1 MEGRKINNISA
12 FTYGKYIR
20 TQKIGFKGNYDFK
33 QGDTLKGIVVKHDA
47 ESNEVTIKLT
57 NGMEIEAEIQGDV
70 ELKGGILKFEVT
82 EFKDNTLFLKLSDNK
97 ADVIQG
103 EASKKITDEIMNFI
117 IKEGLKK
124 EDYNMLKAMV
134 KYNIPLTRENIT
146 TVKSVLEFSGKMNNN
161 PQEIKSFINT
171 YLNSRD
177 IVVNSREGLQIAQ
190 KLYEFFKAFSKA
202 DLQEVL
208 LFLENNIEFTKEN
221 LDSFNKLFNSENTME
236 KVIDAVNEE
245 IGKAIAIEDEL
256 LSETE
261 EIKSF
266 INTYLNSR
274 DIVVNSREGLQIAQK
289 LYEFFKAF
297 SQADLQEVLLFL
309 ENNIEFTKEN
319 LDSFNKLFNSE
330 NAMEKVIDAV
340 NEEIGKAIAIED
352 ELLSE
357 NTVEQSLKQI
367 TLKNGDEYT
376 GKGQGTEVGKTIMA
390 TLVKESSKSQSIN
403 DNIVR
408 DIIKNHSITDD
419 DAKEIIKLMR
429 NDSNYV
435 MSKETLK
442 ENILKHTGREVVLN
456 DVEAKSLEAI
466 INKEVIKDKD
476 INFIKSLFNNIES
489 KQISVA
495 KELESNEIR
504 ENIFNISKNLAK
516 NVTEK
521 SEGAKEVIRNIIS
534 NLKEGNGNSAQIL
547 NIMKSSIN
555 DLKLFNKINDQY
567 YCLDVPVNFKENEYP
582 CKLIIKDDRKDGKV
596 IDSTNFK
603 VAVSVKTKKLGT
615 VDAFLNVRNR
625 NIDIQLKCNKNVMN
639 LFVISKNKLKDIVES
654 SGFSTKIEVIER
666 TEELQLLSCR
676 EFFNDNNIAVVDIT
690 V

>member
-221 LDSFNKLFNSENTME
+221 LDSFNKLFNSEN
-236 KVIDAVNEE
+236 
-245 IGKAIAIEDEL
+245 
-256 LSETE
+256 
-261 EIKSF
+261 
-266 INTYLNSR
+266 
-274 DIVVNSREGLQIAQK
+274 
-289 LYEFFKAF
+289 
-297 SQADLQEVLLFL
+297 
-309 ENNIEFTKEN
+309 
-319 LDSFNKLFNSE
+319 
-330 NAMEKVIDAV
+330 AMEKVIDAV
-340 NEEIGKAIAIED
+340 NEEIGKVIAIEE

-376 GKGQGTEVGKTIMA
+376 GKGKGTEVGKTIMA
-390 TLVKESSKSQSIN
+390 TLVKESSKSHSIN
-403 DNIVR
+403 DNIVK

-419 DAKEIIKLMR
+419 DAKEIIKLMK

-495 KELESNEIR
+495 KELESNDIR

-534 NLKEGNGNSAQIL
+534 SLKESNGNSTQIL

-567 YCLDVPVNFKENEYP
+567 YCLDIPVNFKENEYP
-582 CKLIIKDDRKDGKV
+582 CKLIIKDDRKNGKV

-603 VAVSVKTKKLGT
+603 VAVSVKTVKLGT
-615 VDAFLNVRNR
+615 VDALLDVKNR
-625 NIDIQLKCNKNVMN
+625 NIDIQLKCDKNVMN
-639 LFVISKNKLKDIVES
+639 LFVISKDKLKDIVES
-654 SGFSTKIEVIER
+654 SGFSTKIEVVER
-666 TEELQLLSCR
+666 TEKLQLLSCR

>member
-161 PQEIKSFINT
+161 PEEIKSFINT

-245 IGKAIAIEDEL
+245 IGKAIAIEE
-256 LSETE
+256 
-261 EIKSF
+261 
-266 INTYLNSR
+266 
-274 DIVVNSREGLQIAQK
+274 
-289 LYEFFKAF
+289 
-297 SQADLQEVLLFL
+297 
-309 ENNIEFTKEN
+309 
-319 LDSFNKLFNSE
+319 
-330 NAMEKVIDAV
+330 
-340 NEEIGKAIAIED
+340 

-376 GKGQGTEVGKTIMA
+376 GKGKGTEVGKTIMA
-390 TLVKESSKSQSIN
+390 TLVKESSKSHSIN
-403 DNIVR
+403 DNIVK

-419 DAKEIIKLMR
+419 DAKEIIKLMK

-456 DVEAKSLEAI
+456 DVEAKSLEEI

-495 KELESNEIR
+495 KELESNDIR

-534 NLKEGNGNSAQIL
+534 SLKESNGNSTQIL

-567 YCLDVPVNFKENEYP
+567 YCLDIPVNFKENEYP
-582 CKLIIKDDRKDGKV
+582 CKLIIKDDRKNGKV

-603 VAVSVKTKKLGT
+603 VAVSVKTVKLGT
-615 VDAFLNVRNR
+615 VDALLDVKNR
-625 NIDIQLKCNKNVMN
+625 NIDIQLKCDKNVMN
-639 LFVISKNKLKDIVES
+639 LFVISKDKLKDIVES
-654 SGFSTKIEVIER
+654 SGFSTKIEVVER
-666 TEELQLLSCR
+666 TEKLQLLSCR

>member
-20 TQKIGFKGNYDFK
+20 IQKIGFKGNYDFK

-245 IGKAIAIEDEL
+245 IGKAIAIEEEL
-256 LSETE
+256 LSE
-261 EIKSF
+261 
-266 INTYLNSR
+266 NT
-274 DIVVNSREGLQIAQK
+274 
-289 LYEFFKAF
+289 
-297 SQADLQEVLLFL
+297 
-309 ENNIEFTKEN
+309 
-319 LDSFNKLFNSE
+319 
-330 NAMEKVIDAV
+330 MEKVIDAV
-340 NEEIGKAIAIED
+340 NEEIGKAIAIEE

-376 GKGQGTEVGKTIMA
+376 GKGKGTEVGKTIMA
-390 TLVKESSKSQSIN
+390 TLVKESSKSHSIN
-403 DNIVR
+403 DNIVK

-419 DAKEIIKLMR
+419 DAKEIIKLMK

-495 KELESNEIR
+495 KELESNDIR

-534 NLKEGNGNSAQIL
+534 SLKESNGNSTQIL

-567 YCLDVPVNFKENEYP
+567 YCLDIPVNFKENEYP
-582 CKLIIKDDRKDGKV
+582 CKLIIKDDRKNGKV

-603 VAVSVKTKKLGT
+603 VAVSVKTVKLGT
-615 VDAFLNVRNR
+615 VDALLDVKNR
-625 NIDIQLKCNKNVMN
+625 NIDIQLKCDKNVMN
-639 LFVISKNKLKDIVES
+639 LFVISKDKLKDIVES
-654 SGFSTKIEVIER
+654 SGFSTKIEVVER
-666 TEELQLLSCR
+666 TEKLQLLSCR

>member
-161 PQEIKSFINT
+161 PEEIKSFINT

-177 IVVNSREGLQIAQ
+177 IVVNSREGLQVAQ

-245 IGKAIAIEDEL
+245 IGKVIAIEE
-256 LSETE
+256 
-261 EIKSF
+261 
-266 INTYLNSR
+266 
-274 DIVVNSREGLQIAQK
+274 
-289 LYEFFKAF
+289 
-297 SQADLQEVLLFL
+297 
-309 ENNIEFTKEN
+309 
-319 LDSFNKLFNSE
+319 
-330 NAMEKVIDAV
+330 
-340 NEEIGKAIAIED
+340 

-376 GKGQGTEVGKTIMA
+376 GKGKGTEVGKTIMA
-390 TLVKESSKSQSIN
+390 TLVKESSKSHSIN
-403 DNIVR
+403 DNIVK

-419 DAKEIIKLMR
+419 DAKEIIKLMK

-495 KELESNEIR
+495 KELESNDIR

-534 NLKEGNGNSAQIL
+534 SLKESNGNSTQIL

-567 YCLDVPVNFKENEYP
+567 YCLDIPVNFKENEYP
-582 CKLIIKDDRKDGKV
+582 CKLIIKDDRKNGKV

-603 VAVSVKTKKLGT
+603 VAVSVKTVKLGT
-615 VDAFLNVRNR
+615 VDALLDVKNR
-625 NIDIQLKCNKNVMN
+625 NIDIQLKCDKNVMN
-639 LFVISKNKLKDIVES
+639 LFVISKDKLKDIVES
-654 SGFSTKIEVIER
+654 SGFSTKIEVVER
-666 TEELQLLSCR
+666 TEKLQLLSCR

>member
-33 QGDTLKGIVVKHDA
+33 QGDTLKGIVVKHDT

-161 PQEIKSFINT
+161 PEEIKSFINT

-245 IGKAIAIEDEL
+245 IGKAIAIEE
-256 LSETE
+256 
-261 EIKSF
+261 
-266 INTYLNSR
+266 
-274 DIVVNSREGLQIAQK
+274 
-289 LYEFFKAF
+289 
-297 SQADLQEVLLFL
+297 
-309 ENNIEFTKEN
+309 
-319 LDSFNKLFNSE
+319 
-330 NAMEKVIDAV
+330 
-340 NEEIGKAIAIED
+340 

-376 GKGQGTEVGKTIMA
+376 GKGKGTEVGKTIMA
-390 TLVKESSKSQSIN
+390 TLVKESSKSHSIN
-403 DNIVR
+403 DNIVK

-419 DAKEIIKLMR
+419 DAKEIIKLMK

-495 KELESNEIR
+495 KELESNDIR

-534 NLKEGNGNSAQIL
+534 SLKESNGNSTQIL

-567 YCLDVPVNFKENEYP
+567 YCLDIPVNFKENEYP
-582 CKLIIKDDRKDGKV
+582 CKLIIKDDRKNGKV

-603 VAVSVKTKKLGT
+603 VAVSVKTVKLGT
-615 VDAFLNVRNR
+615 VDALLDVKNR
-625 NIDIQLKCNKNVMN
+625 NIDIQLKCDKNVMN
-639 LFVISKNKLKDIVES
+639 LFVISKDKLKDIVES
-654 SGFSTKIEVIER
+654 SGFSTKIEVVER
-666 TEELQLLSCR
+666 TEKLQLLSCR

>member
-33 QGDTLKGIVVKHDA
+33 QGDTLKGIVVKHDT

-245 IGKAIAIEDEL
+245 IGKAIAIEEEL
-256 LSETE
+256 LSE
-261 EIKSF
+261 
-266 INTYLNSR
+266 NT
-274 DIVVNSREGLQIAQK
+274 
-289 LYEFFKAF
+289 
-297 SQADLQEVLLFL
+297 
-309 ENNIEFTKEN
+309 
-319 LDSFNKLFNSE
+319 
-330 NAMEKVIDAV
+330 MEKVIDAV
-340 NEEIGKAIAIED
+340 NEEIGKVIAIEE

-376 GKGQGTEVGKTIMA
+376 GKGKGTEVGKTIMA
-390 TLVKESSKSQSIN
+390 TLVKESSKSHSIN
-403 DNIVR
+403 DNIVK

-419 DAKEIIKLMR
+419 DAKEIIKLMK

-495 KELESNEIR
+495 KELESNDIR

-534 NLKEGNGNSAQIL
+534 SLKESNGNSTQIL

-567 YCLDVPVNFKENEYP
+567 YCLDIPVNFKENEYP
-582 CKLIIKDDRKDGKV
+582 CKLIIKDDRKNGKV

-603 VAVSVKTKKLGT
+603 VAVSVKTVKLGT
-615 VDAFLNVRNR
+615 VDALLDVKNR
-625 NIDIQLKCNKNVMN
+625 NIDIQLKCDKNVMN
-639 LFVISKNKLKDIVES
+639 LFVISKDKLKDIVES
-654 SGFSTKIEVIER
+654 SGFSTKIEVVER
-666 TEELQLLSCR
+666 TEKLQLLSCR

>member
-20 TQKIGFKGNYDFK
+20 TEKIGFRGSYDFK
-33 QGDTLKGIVVKHDA
+33 QGDTLKGVVVKHDD

-103 EASKKITDEIMNFI
+103 KASKKITDEIMNFI

-190 KLYEFFKAFSKA
+190 KIYEFFKAFSQA

-256 LSETE
+256 LSE
-261 EIKSF
+261 
-266 INTYLNSR
+266 
-274 DIVVNSREGLQIAQK
+274 
-289 LYEFFKAF
+289 
-297 SQADLQEVLLFL
+297 
-309 ENNIEFTKEN
+309 
-319 LDSFNKLFNSE
+319 
-330 NAMEKVIDAV
+330 
-340 NEEIGKAIAIED
+340 
-352 ELLSE
+352 

-376 GKGQGTEVGKTIMA
+376 GKGQGTEVGKTIIA

-504 ENIFNISKNLAK
+504 ENIFNISKNLTK

>member
-20 TQKIGFKGNYDFK
+20 IQKIGFKGNYDFK

-245 IGKAIAIEDEL
+245 IGKAIAIEE
-256 LSETE
+256 
-261 EIKSF
+261 
-266 INTYLNSR
+266 
-274 DIVVNSREGLQIAQK
+274 
-289 LYEFFKAF
+289 
-297 SQADLQEVLLFL
+297 
-309 ENNIEFTKEN
+309 
-319 LDSFNKLFNSE
+319 
-330 NAMEKVIDAV
+330 
-340 NEEIGKAIAIED
+340 

-376 GKGQGTEVGKTIMA
+376 GKGKGTEVGKTIMA
-390 TLVKESSKSQSIN
+390 TLVKESSKSHSIN
-403 DNIVR
+403 DNIVK

-419 DAKEIIKLMR
+419 DAKEIIKLMK

-495 KELESNEIR
+495 KELESNDIR

-534 NLKEGNGNSAQIL
+534 SLKESNGNSTQIL

-567 YCLDVPVNFKENEYP
+567 YCLDIPVNFKENEYP
-582 CKLIIKDDRKDGKV
+582 CKLIIKDDRKNGKV

-603 VAVSVKTKKLGT
+603 VAVSVKTVKLGT
-615 VDAFLNVRNR
+615 VDALLDVKNR
-625 NIDIQLKCNKNVMN
+625 NIDIQLKCDKNVMN
-639 LFVISKNKLKDIVES
+639 LFVISKDKLKDIVES
-654 SGFSTKIEVIER
+654 SGFSTKIEVVER
-666 TEELQLLSCR
+666 TEKLQLLSCR

>member
-177 IVVNSREGLQIAQ
+177 IVVNSREGLQVAQ

-245 IGKAIAIEDEL
+245 IGKAIAIEE
-256 LSETE
+256 
-261 EIKSF
+261 
-266 INTYLNSR
+266 
-274 DIVVNSREGLQIAQK
+274 
-289 LYEFFKAF
+289 
-297 SQADLQEVLLFL
+297 
-309 ENNIEFTKEN
+309 
-319 LDSFNKLFNSE
+319 
-330 NAMEKVIDAV
+330 
-340 NEEIGKAIAIED
+340 

-376 GKGQGTEVGKTIMA
+376 GKGKGTEVGKTIMA
-390 TLVKESSKSQSIN
+390 TLVKESSKSHSIN
-403 DNIVR
+403 DNIVK

-419 DAKEIIKLMR
+419 DAKEIIKLMK

-495 KELESNEIR
+495 KELESNDIR

-534 NLKEGNGNSAQIL
+534 SLKESNGNSTQIL

-567 YCLDVPVNFKENEYP
+567 YCLDIPVNFKENEYP
-582 CKLIIKDDRKDGKV
+582 CKLIIKDDRKNGKV

-603 VAVSVKTKKLGT
+603 VAVSVKTVKLGT
-615 VDAFLNVRNR
+615 VDALLDVKNR
-625 NIDIQLKCNKNVMN
+625 NIDIQLKCDKNVMN
-639 LFVISKNKLKDIVES
+639 LFVISKDKLKDIVES
-654 SGFSTKIEVIER
+654 SGFSTKIEVVER
-666 TEELQLLSCR
+666 TEKLQLLSCR

>member
-1 MEGRKINNISA
+1 MNGGRKINNISA
-12 FTYGKYIR
+12 FTYGKYMR
-20 TQKIGFKGNYDFK
+20 TEKITFKGSSELK
-33 QGDTLKGIVVKHDA
+33 LGDTLKGVVIKQDS
-47 ESNEVTIKLT
+47 EGNNVTIKLT
-57 NGMEIEAEIQGDV
+57 NGMEIDAELQGEVD
-70 ELKGGILKFEVT
+70 LKGGILNFEVIDL
-82 EFKDNTLFLKLSDNK
+82 KDNTLFLKLASNNK
-97 ADVIQG
+97 EVIKEQG
-103 EASKKITDEIMNFI
+103 GNEGIDEIMNFI
-117 IKEGLKK
+117 LKEGLKK

-161 PQEIKSFINT
+161 P
-171 YLNSRD
+171 
-177 IVVNSREGLQIAQ
+177 
-190 KLYEFFKAFSKA
+190 
-202 DLQEVL
+202 
-208 LFLENNIEFTKEN
+208 
-221 LDSFNKLFNSENTME
+221 
-236 KVIDAVNEE
+236 
-245 IGKAIAIEDEL
+245 
-256 LSETE
+256 E

-309 ENNIEFTKEN
+309 ENNIEFTKGN

-330 NAMEKVIDAV
+330 NTMEKVIDAV

-376 GKGQGTEVGKTIMA
+376 GKGQGTEVGKTIIA

-582 CKLIIKDDRKDGKV
+582 CKPIIKDDRKDGKV

>member
-161 PQEIKSFINT
+161 PEEIKSFINT

-245 IGKAIAIEDEL
+245 IGKVIAIEE
-256 LSETE
+256 
-261 EIKSF
+261 
-266 INTYLNSR
+266 
-274 DIVVNSREGLQIAQK
+274 
-289 LYEFFKAF
+289 
-297 SQADLQEVLLFL
+297 
-309 ENNIEFTKEN
+309 
-319 LDSFNKLFNSE
+319 
-330 NAMEKVIDAV
+330 
-340 NEEIGKAIAIED
+340 

-376 GKGQGTEVGKTIMA
+376 GKGKGTEVGKTIMA
-390 TLVKESSKSQSIN
+390 TLVKESSKSHSIN
-403 DNIVR
+403 DNIVK

-419 DAKEIIKLMR
+419 DAKEIIKLMK

-495 KELESNEIR
+495 KELESNDIR

-534 NLKEGNGNSAQIL
+534 SLKESNGNSTQIL

-567 YCLDVPVNFKENEYP
+567 YCLDIPVNFKENEYP
-582 CKLIIKDDRKDGKV
+582 CKLIIKDDRKNGKV

-603 VAVSVKTKKLGT
+603 VAVSVKTVKLGT
-615 VDAFLNVRNR
+615 VDALLDVKNR
-625 NIDIQLKCNKNVMN
+625 NIDIQLKCDKNVMN
-639 LFVISKNKLKDIVES
+639 LFVISKDKLKDIVES
-654 SGFSTKIEVIER
+654 SGFSTKIEVVER
-666 TEELQLLSCR
+666 TEKLQLLSCR

>member
-161 PQEIKSFINT
+161 PEEIKSFINT

-177 IVVNSREGLQIAQ
+177 IVVNSREGLQVAQ

-256 LSETE
+256 LSE
-261 EIKSF
+261 
-266 INTYLNSR
+266 
-274 DIVVNSREGLQIAQK
+274 
-289 LYEFFKAF
+289 
-297 SQADLQEVLLFL
+297 
-309 ENNIEFTKEN
+309 
-319 LDSFNKLFNSE
+319 
-330 NAMEKVIDAV
+330 
-340 NEEIGKAIAIED
+340 
-352 ELLSE
+352 

-376 GKGQGTEVGKTIMA
+376 GKGKGTEVGKTIMA
-390 TLVKESSKSQSIN
+390 TLVKESSKSHSIN
-403 DNIVR
+403 DNIVK

-419 DAKEIIKLMR
+419 DAKEIIKLMK

-495 KELESNEIR
+495 KELESNDIR

-534 NLKEGNGNSAQIL
+534 SLKESNENSTQIL

-567 YCLDVPVNFKENEYP
+567 YCLDIPVNFKENEYP
-582 CKLIIKDDRKDGKV
+582 CKLIIKDDRKNGKV

-615 VDAFLNVRNR
+615 VDAFFNVRNR

>member
-161 PQEIKSFINT
+161 PEKIKSFINT

-245 IGKAIAIEDEL
+245 IGKAIAIEEEL
-256 LSETE
+256 LSE
-261 EIKSF
+261 
-266 INTYLNSR
+266 NT
-274 DIVVNSREGLQIAQK
+274 
-289 LYEFFKAF
+289 
-297 SQADLQEVLLFL
+297 
-309 ENNIEFTKEN
+309 
-319 LDSFNKLFNSE
+319 
-330 NAMEKVIDAV
+330 MEKVIDAV
-340 NEEIGKAIAIED
+340 NEEIGKVIAIEE

-376 GKGQGTEVGKTIMA
+376 GKGKGTEVGKTIMA
-390 TLVKESSKSQSIN
+390 TLVKESSKSHSIN
-403 DNIVR
+403 DNIVK

-419 DAKEIIKLMR
+419 DAKEIIKLMK

-495 KELESNEIR
+495 KELESNDIR

-534 NLKEGNGNSAQIL
+534 SLKESNGNSTQIL

-567 YCLDVPVNFKENEYP
+567 YCLDIPVNFKENEYP
-582 CKLIIKDDRKDGKV
+582 CKLIIKDDRKNGKV

-603 VAVSVKTKKLGT
+603 VAVSVKTVKLGT
-615 VDAFLNVRNR
+615 VDALLDVKNR
-625 NIDIQLKCNKNVMN
+625 NIDIQLKCDKNVMN
-639 LFVISKNKLKDIVES
+639 LFVISKDKLKDIVES
-654 SGFSTKIEVIER
+654 SGFSTKIEVVER
-666 TEELQLLSCR
+666 TEKLQLLSCR

>member
-256 LSETE
+256 LSE
-261 EIKSF
+261 
-266 INTYLNSR
+266 
-274 DIVVNSREGLQIAQK
+274 
-289 LYEFFKAF
+289 
-297 SQADLQEVLLFL
+297 
-309 ENNIEFTKEN
+309 
-319 LDSFNKLFNSE
+319 
-330 NAMEKVIDAV
+330 
-340 NEEIGKAIAIED
+340 
-352 ELLSE
+352 

-419 DAKEIIKLMR
+419 DAKEIIKLMK

-495 KELESNEIR
+495 KELESNDIR

-534 NLKEGNGNSAQIL
+534 SLKESNGNSTQIL

-567 YCLDVPVNFKENEYP
+567 YCLDIPVNFKENEYP
-582 CKLIIKDDRKDGKV
+582 CKLIIKDDRKNGKV

-603 VAVSVKTKKLGT
+603 VAVSVKTVKLGT
-615 VDAFLNVRNR
+615 VDALLNVRNR

>member
-161 PQEIKSFINT
+161 PEKIKSFINT

-177 IVVNSREGLQIAQ
+177 IVVNSREGLQVAQ

-236 KVIDAVNEE
+236 KVIDVVNEE
-245 IGKAIAIEDEL
+245 IGKAIAIEDE
-256 LSETE
+256 
-261 EIKSF
+261 I
-266 INTYLNSR
+266 
-274 DIVVNSREGLQIAQK
+274 
-289 LYEFFKAF
+289 
-297 SQADLQEVLLFL
+297 
-309 ENNIEFTKEN
+309 
-319 LDSFNKLFNSE
+319 
-330 NAMEKVIDAV
+330 
-340 NEEIGKAIAIED
+340 
-352 ELLSE
+352 LSE

-376 GKGQGTEVGKTIMA
+376 GKGKGTEVGKTIMA
-390 TLVKESSKSQSIN
+390 TLVKESSKSHSIN
-403 DNIVR
+403 DNIVK

-419 DAKEIIKLMR
+419 DAKEIIKLMK

-495 KELESNEIR
+495 KELESNDIR

-534 NLKEGNGNSAQIL
+534 SLKESNGNSTQIL

-567 YCLDVPVNFKENEYP
+567 YCLDIPVNFKENEYP
-582 CKLIIKDDRKDGKV
+582 CKLIIKEDRKNGKV

-603 VAVSVKTKKLGT
+603 VAVSVKTVKLGT
-615 VDAFLNVRNR
+615 VDALLDVKNR
-625 NIDIQLKCNKNVMN
+625 NIDIQLKCDKNVMN
-639 LFVISKNKLKDIVES
+639 LFVISKDKLKDIVES
-654 SGFSTKIEVIER
+654 SGFSTKIEVVER
-666 TEELQLLSCR
+666 TEKLQLLSCR

>member
-161 PQEIKSFINT
+161 PEEIKSFINT

-177 IVVNSREGLQIAQ
+177 IVVNSREGLQVAQ

-256 LSETE
+256 LSE
-261 EIKSF
+261 
-266 INTYLNSR
+266 
-274 DIVVNSREGLQIAQK
+274 
-289 LYEFFKAF
+289 
-297 SQADLQEVLLFL
+297 
-309 ENNIEFTKEN
+309 
-319 LDSFNKLFNSE
+319 
-330 NAMEKVIDAV
+330 
-340 NEEIGKAIAIED
+340 
-352 ELLSE
+352 

-376 GKGQGTEVGKTIMA
+376 GKGKGTEVGKTIMA
-390 TLVKESSKSQSIN
+390 TLVKESSKSHSIN
-403 DNIVR
+403 DNIVK

-419 DAKEIIKLMR
+419 DAKEIIKLMK

-495 KELESNEIR
+495 KELESNDIR

-534 NLKEGNGNSAQIL
+534 SLKESNGNSTQIL

-567 YCLDVPVNFKENEYP
+567 YCLDIPVNFKENEYP
-582 CKLIIKDDRKDGKV
+582 CKLIIKDDRKNGKV

-603 VAVSVKTKKLGT
+603 VAVSVKTVKLGT
-615 VDAFLNVRNR
+615 VDALLDVKNR
-625 NIDIQLKCNKNVMN
+625 NIDIQLKCDKNVMN
-639 LFVISKNKLKDIVES
+639 LFVISKDKLKDIVES
-654 SGFSTKIEVIER
+654 SGFSTKIEVVER
-666 TEELQLLSCR
+666 TEKLQLLSCR

>member
-1 MEGRKINNISA
+1 MEGRIINNISA

-20 TQKIGFKGNYDFK
+20 TEKIGFRGSYDFK
-33 QGDTLKGIVVKHDA
+33 QGDTLKGIVVKQDD

-70 ELKGGILKFEVT
+70 DLKGGILKFEVT

-97 ADVIQG
+97 TEVIQG
-103 EASKKITDEIMNFI
+103 EAIKKSTDEIMNFI

-146 TVKSVLEFSGKMNNN
+146 TVKSVMEFSGKMNNN
-161 PQEIKSFINT
+161 PQ
-171 YLNSRD
+171 
-177 IVVNSREGLQIAQ
+177 
-190 KLYEFFKAFSKA
+190 
-202 DLQEVL
+202 
-208 LFLENNIEFTKEN
+208 
-221 LDSFNKLFNSENTME
+221 
-236 KVIDAVNEE
+236 
-245 IGKAIAIEDEL
+245 
-256 LSETE
+256 

-309 ENNIEFTKEN
+309 ENNIEFTKGN

-330 NAMEKVIDAV
+330 NTMEKVIDAV

>member
-245 IGKAIAIEDEL
+245 IGKAIAIEEEL
-256 LSETE
+256 LSE
-261 EIKSF
+261 
-266 INTYLNSR
+266 NT
-274 DIVVNSREGLQIAQK
+274 
-289 LYEFFKAF
+289 
-297 SQADLQEVLLFL
+297 
-309 ENNIEFTKEN
+309 
-319 LDSFNKLFNSE
+319 
-330 NAMEKVIDAV
+330 MEKVIDAV
-340 NEEIGKAIAIED
+340 NEEIGKVIAIEE

-376 GKGQGTEVGKTIMA
+376 GKGKGTEVGKTIMA
-390 TLVKESSKSQSIN
+390 TLVKESSKSHSIN
-403 DNIVR
+403 DNIVK

-419 DAKEIIKLMR
+419 DAKEIIKLMK

-495 KELESNEIR
+495 KELESNDIR

-534 NLKEGNGNSAQIL
+534 SLKESNGNSTQIL

-567 YCLDVPVNFKENEYP
+567 YCLDIPINFKENEYP
-582 CKLIIKDDRKDGKV
+582 CKLIIKDDRKNGKV

-603 VAVSVKTKKLGT
+603 VAVSVKTVKLGT
-615 VDAFLNVRNR
+615 VDALLDVKNR
-625 NIDIQLKCNKNVMN
+625 NIDIQLKCDKNVMN
-639 LFVISKNKLKDIVES
+639 LFVISKDKLKDIVES
-654 SGFSTKIEVIER
+654 SGFSTKIEVVER
-666 TEELQLLSCR
+666 TEKLQLLSCR

>member
-245 IGKAIAIEDEL
+245 IGKAIAIEEEL
-256 LSETE
+256 LSE
-261 EIKSF
+261 
-266 INTYLNSR
+266 NT
-274 DIVVNSREGLQIAQK
+274 
-289 LYEFFKAF
+289 
-297 SQADLQEVLLFL
+297 
-309 ENNIEFTKEN
+309 
-319 LDSFNKLFNSE
+319 
-330 NAMEKVIDAV
+330 MEKVIDAV
-340 NEEIGKAIAIED
+340 NEEIGKVIAIEE

-376 GKGQGTEVGKTIMA
+376 GKGKGTEVGKTIMA
-390 TLVKESSKSQSIN
+390 TLVKESSKSHSIN
-403 DNIVR
+403 DNIVK
-408 DIIKNHSITDD
+408 DIIKNHSITDH
-419 DAKEIIKLMR
+419 DAKEIIKLMK

-495 KELESNEIR
+495 KELESNDIR

-534 NLKEGNGNSAQIL
+534 SLKESNGNSTQIL

-567 YCLDVPVNFKENEYP
+567 YCLDIPVNFKENEYP
-582 CKLIIKDDRKDGKV
+582 CKLIIKDDRKNGKV

-603 VAVSVKTKKLGT
+603 VAVSVKTVKLGT
-615 VDAFLNVRNR
+615 VDALLDVKNR
-625 NIDIQLKCNKNVMN
+625 NIDIQLKCDKNVMN
-639 LFVISKNKLKDIVES
+639 LFVISKDKLKDIVES
-654 SGFSTKIEVIER
+654 SGFSTKIEVVER
-666 TEELQLLSCR
+666 TEKLQLLSCR

>member
-1 MEGRKINNISA
+1 MNGGRKINNISA
-12 FTYGKYIR
+12 FTYGKYMR
-20 TQKIGFKGNYDFK
+20 TEKITFKGSSELK
-33 QGDTLKGIVVKHDA
+33 LGDTLKGVVIKQDS
-47 ESNEVTIKLT
+47 EGNNVTIKLT
-57 NGMEIEAEIQGDV
+57 NGMEIDAELQGEVD
-70 ELKGGILKFEVT
+70 LKGGILNFEVIDL
-82 EFKDNTLFLKLSDNK
+82 KDNTLFLKLASNNK
-97 ADVIQG
+97 EVIKEQG
-103 EASKKITDEIMNFI
+103 GNEGIDEIMNFI
-117 IKEGLKK
+117 LKEGLKK

-161 PQEIKSFINT
+161 P
-171 YLNSRD
+171 
-177 IVVNSREGLQIAQ
+177 
-190 KLYEFFKAFSKA
+190 
-202 DLQEVL
+202 
-208 LFLENNIEFTKEN
+208 
-221 LDSFNKLFNSENTME
+221 
-236 KVIDAVNEE
+236 
-245 IGKAIAIEDEL
+245 
-256 LSETE
+256 E

-330 NAMEKVIDAV
+330 NTMEKVIDAV

-456 DVEAKSLEAI
+456 DVEAKSLDAI

-476 INFIKSLFNNIES
+476 INFIKNLFNNIES

>member
-245 IGKAIAIEDEL
+245 IGKAIAIEEEL
-256 LSETE
+256 LSE
-261 EIKSF
+261 
-266 INTYLNSR
+266 NT
-274 DIVVNSREGLQIAQK
+274 
-289 LYEFFKAF
+289 
-297 SQADLQEVLLFL
+297 
-309 ENNIEFTKEN
+309 
-319 LDSFNKLFNSE
+319 
-330 NAMEKVIDAV
+330 MEKVIDAV
-340 NEEIGKAIAIED
+340 NEEIGKAIAIEEELLSENTMEKVID
-352 ELLSE
+352 AVNEEIGKVIAIEEELLSE

-376 GKGQGTEVGKTIMA
+376 GKGKGTEVGKTIMA
-390 TLVKESSKSQSIN
+390 TLVKESSKSHSIN
-403 DNIVR
+403 DNIVK

-419 DAKEIIKLMR
+419 DAKEIIKLMK

-495 KELESNEIR
+495 KELESNDIR

-534 NLKEGNGNSAQIL
+534 SLKESNGNSTQIL

-567 YCLDVPVNFKENEYP
+567 YCLDIPVNFKENEYP
-582 CKLIIKDDRKDGKV
+582 CKLIIKDDRKNGKV

-603 VAVSVKTKKLGT
+603 VAVSVKTVKLGT
-615 VDAFLNVRNR
+615 VDALLDVKNR
-625 NIDIQLKCNKNVMN
+625 NIDIQLKCDKNVMN
-639 LFVISKNKLKDIVES
+639 LFVISKDKLKDIVES
-654 SGFSTKIEVIER
+654 SGFSTKIEVVER
-666 TEELQLLSCR
+666 TEKLQLLSCR

>member
-245 IGKAIAIEDEL
+245 IGKAIAIEE
-256 LSETE
+256 
-261 EIKSF
+261 
-266 INTYLNSR
+266 
-274 DIVVNSREGLQIAQK
+274 
-289 LYEFFKAF
+289 
-297 SQADLQEVLLFL
+297 
-309 ENNIEFTKEN
+309 
-319 LDSFNKLFNSE
+319 
-330 NAMEKVIDAV
+330 
-340 NEEIGKAIAIED
+340 

-376 GKGQGTEVGKTIMA
+376 GKGKGTEVGKTIMA
-390 TLVKESSKSQSIN
+390 TLVKESSKSHSIN
-403 DNIVR
+403 DNIVK

-419 DAKEIIKLMR
+419 DAKEIIKLMK

-495 KELESNEIR
+495 KELESNDIR

-534 NLKEGNGNSAQIL
+534 SLKESNGNSTQIL

-567 YCLDVPVNFKENEYP
+567 YCLDIPVNFKENEYP
-582 CKLIIKDDRKDGKV
+582 CKLIIKEDRKNGKV

-603 VAVSVKTKKLGT
+603 VAVSVKTVKLGT
-615 VDAFLNVRNR
+615 VDALLDVKNR
-625 NIDIQLKCNKNVMN
+625 NIDIQLKCDKSVMN

-654 SGFSTKIEVIER
+654 SGFSAKIEVIEK
-666 TEELQLLSCR
+666 TEELKLLSCR

>member
-256 LSETE
+256 LSE
-261 EIKSF
+261 
-266 INTYLNSR
+266 
-274 DIVVNSREGLQIAQK
+274 
-289 LYEFFKAF
+289 
-297 SQADLQEVLLFL
+297 
-309 ENNIEFTKEN
+309 
-319 LDSFNKLFNSE
+319 
-330 NAMEKVIDAV
+330 
-340 NEEIGKAIAIED
+340 
-352 ELLSE
+352 

-390 TLVKESSKSQSIN
+390 TLVKERSKSHSIN

-419 DAKEIIKLMR
+419 DAKEIIKLMK

-495 KELESNEIR
+495 KELESNDIR

-534 NLKEGNGNSAQIL
+534 SLKESNGNSTQIL

-567 YCLDVPVNFKENEYP
+567 YCLDIPVNFKENEYP
-582 CKLIIKDDRKDGKV
+582 CKLIIKDDRKNGKV

-603 VAVSVKTKKLGT
+603 VAVSVKTVKLGT
-615 VDAFLNVRNR
+615 VDALLDVKNR
-625 NIDIQLKCNKNVMN
+625 NIDIQLKCDKNVMN
-639 LFVISKNKLKDIVES
+639 LFVISKDKLKDIVES
-654 SGFSTKIEVIER
+654 SGFSTKIEVVER
-666 TEELQLLSCR
+666 TEKLQLLSCR

>member
-161 PQEIKSFINT
+161 PEKIKSFINT

-177 IVVNSREGLQIAQ
+177 IVVNSKEGLQVAQ

-221 LDSFNKLFNSENTME
+221 LDSFNKLFNNENTME

-245 IGKAIAIEDEL
+245 IGKAIAIEE
-256 LSETE
+256 
-261 EIKSF
+261 
-266 INTYLNSR
+266 
-274 DIVVNSREGLQIAQK
+274 
-289 LYEFFKAF
+289 
-297 SQADLQEVLLFL
+297 
-309 ENNIEFTKEN
+309 
-319 LDSFNKLFNSE
+319 
-330 NAMEKVIDAV
+330 
-340 NEEIGKAIAIED
+340 

-376 GKGQGTEVGKTIMA
+376 GKGKGTEVGKTIMA
-390 TLVKESSKSQSIN
+390 TLVKESSKSHSIN
-403 DNIVR
+403 DNIVKESSKSHSINDNIVK

-419 DAKEIIKLMR
+419 DAKEIIKLMK

-495 KELESNEIR
+495 KELESNDIR

-534 NLKEGNGNSAQIL
+534 SLKESNGNSTQIL

-567 YCLDVPVNFKENEYP
+567 YCLDIPVNFKENEYP
-582 CKLIIKDDRKDGKV
+582 CKLIIKEDRKNGKV

-603 VAVSVKTKKLGT
+603 VAVSVKTVKLGT
-615 VDAFLNVRNR
+615 VDALLDVKNR
-625 NIDIQLKCNKNVMN
+625 NIDIQLKCDKSVMN

-654 SGFSTKIEVIER
+654 SGFSAKIEVIEK
-666 TEELQLLSCR
+666 TEELKLLSCR

>member
-1 MEGRKINNISA
+1 MEGRIINNISA

-20 TQKIGFKGNYDFK
+20 TEKIGFRGSYDFK
-33 QGDTLKGIVVKHDA
+33 QGDTLKGVVVKHDD

-103 EASKKITDEIMNFI
+103 KASKKITDEIMNFI

-190 KLYEFFKAFSKA
+190 KLYEFFKAFSQA

-256 LSETE
+256 LSE
-261 EIKSF
+261 
-266 INTYLNSR
+266 
-274 DIVVNSREGLQIAQK
+274 
-289 LYEFFKAF
+289 
-297 SQADLQEVLLFL
+297 
-309 ENNIEFTKEN
+309 
-319 LDSFNKLFNSE
+319 
-330 NAMEKVIDAV
+330 
-340 NEEIGKAIAIED
+340 
-352 ELLSE
+352 

-376 GKGQGTEVGKTIMA
+376 GKGQGTEVGKTIIA

-504 ENIFNISKNLAK
+504 ENIFNISKNLTK

>member
-245 IGKAIAIEDEL
+245 IGKAIAIEE
-256 LSETE
+256 
-261 EIKSF
+261 
-266 INTYLNSR
+266 
-274 DIVVNSREGLQIAQK
+274 
-289 LYEFFKAF
+289 
-297 SQADLQEVLLFL
+297 
-309 ENNIEFTKEN
+309 
-319 LDSFNKLFNSE
+319 
-330 NAMEKVIDAV
+330 
-340 NEEIGKAIAIED
+340 

-376 GKGQGTEVGKTIMA
+376 GKGKGTEVGKTIMA
-390 TLVKESSKSQSIN
+390 TLVKESSKSHSIN
-403 DNIVR
+403 DNIVK

-435 MSKETLK
+435 MSKKTLK

-495 KELESNEIR
+495 KELESNDIR

-534 NLKEGNGNSAQIL
+534 SLKESNGNSTQIL

-567 YCLDVPVNFKENEYP
+567 YCLDIPVNFKENEYP
-582 CKLIIKDDRKDGKV
+582 CKLIIKDDRKNGKV

-603 VAVSVKTKKLGT
+603 VAVSVKTVKLGT
-615 VDAFLNVRNR
+615 VDALLDVKNR
-625 NIDIQLKCNKNVMN
+625 NIDIQLKCDKNVMN
-639 LFVISKNKLKDIVES
+639 LFVISKDKLKDIVES
-654 SGFSTKIEVIER
+654 SGFSTKIEVVER
-666 TEELQLLSCR
+666 TEKLQLLSCR

>member
-1 MEGRKINNISA
+1 M
-12 FTYGKYIR
+12 
-20 TQKIGFKGNYDFK
+20 
-33 QGDTLKGIVVKHDA
+33 
-47 ESNEVTIKLT
+47 
-57 NGMEIEAEIQGDV
+57 
-70 ELKGGILKFEVT
+70 
-82 EFKDNTLFLKLSDNK
+82 
-97 ADVIQG
+97 
-103 EASKKITDEIMNFI
+103 
-117 IKEGLKK
+117 
-124 EDYNMLKAMV
+124 
-134 KYNIPLTRENIT
+134 
-146 TVKSVLEFSGKMNNN
+146 
-161 PQEIKSFINT
+161 
-171 YLNSRD
+171 
-177 IVVNSREGLQIAQ
+177 
-190 KLYEFFKAFSKA
+190 
-202 DLQEVL
+202 
-208 LFLENNIEFTKEN
+208 ENNIEFTKEN

-245 IGKAIAIEDEL
+245 IGKAIAIEDE
-256 LSETE
+256 
-261 EIKSF
+261 
-266 INTYLNSR
+266 
-274 DIVVNSREGLQIAQK
+274 V
-289 LYEFFKAF
+289 
-297 SQADLQEVLLFL
+297 
-309 ENNIEFTKEN
+309 
-319 LDSFNKLFNSE
+319 
-330 NAMEKVIDAV
+330 
-340 NEEIGKAIAIED
+340 
-352 ELLSE
+352 LSE

-435 MSKETLK
+435 MS
-442 ENILKHTGREVVLN
+442 
-456 DVEAKSLEAI
+456 
-466 INKEVIKDKD
+466 
-476 INFIKSLFNNIES
+476 
-489 KQISVA
+489 
-495 KELESNEIR
+495 
-504 ENIFNISKNLAK
+504 
-516 NVTEK
+516 
-521 SEGAKEVIRNIIS
+521 KEVIRNIIS

-603 VAVSVKTKKLGT
+603 VAVSVKTKQLGT

-690 V
+690 I

>member
-161 PQEIKSFINT
+161 PQKIKSFINT

-177 IVVNSREGLQIAQ
+177 IVVNSREGLQVAQ

-245 IGKAIAIEDEL
+245 IGKAIAIEE
-256 LSETE
+256 
-261 EIKSF
+261 
-266 INTYLNSR
+266 
-274 DIVVNSREGLQIAQK
+274 
-289 LYEFFKAF
+289 
-297 SQADLQEVLLFL
+297 
-309 ENNIEFTKEN
+309 
-319 LDSFNKLFNSE
+319 
-330 NAMEKVIDAV
+330 
-340 NEEIGKAIAIED
+340 

-376 GKGQGTEVGKTIMA
+376 GKGKGTEVGKTIMA
-390 TLVKESSKSQSIN
+390 TLVKESSKSHSIN
-403 DNIVR
+403 DNIVKESSKSHSINDNIVK

-419 DAKEIIKLMR
+419 DAKEIIKLMK

-495 KELESNEIR
+495 KELESNDIR

-534 NLKEGNGNSAQIL
+534 SLKESNGNSTQIL

-567 YCLDVPVNFKENEYP
+567 YCLDIPVNFKENEYP
-582 CKLIIKDDRKDGKV
+582 CKLIIKEDRKNGKV

-603 VAVSVKTKKLGT
+603 VAVSVKTVKLGT
-615 VDAFLNVRNR
+615 VDALLDVKNR
-625 NIDIQLKCNKNVMN
+625 NIDIQLKCDKSVMN

-654 SGFSTKIEVIER
+654 SGFSAKIEVIEK
-666 TEELQLLSCR
+666 TEELKLLSCR

>member
-245 IGKAIAIEDEL
+245 IGKAIAIEE
-256 LSETE
+256 
-261 EIKSF
+261 
-266 INTYLNSR
+266 
-274 DIVVNSREGLQIAQK
+274 
-289 LYEFFKAF
+289 
-297 SQADLQEVLLFL
+297 
-309 ENNIEFTKEN
+309 
-319 LDSFNKLFNSE
+319 
-330 NAMEKVIDAV
+330 
-340 NEEIGKAIAIED
+340 

-376 GKGQGTEVGKTIMA
+376 GKGKGTEVGKTIMA
-390 TLVKESSKSQSIN
+390 TLVKESSKSHSIN
-403 DNIVR
+403 DNIVKESSKSHSINDNIVK

-419 DAKEIIKLMR
+419 DAKEIIKLMK

-495 KELESNEIR
+495 KELESNDIR

-534 NLKEGNGNSAQIL
+534 SLKESNGNSTQIL

-567 YCLDVPVNFKENEYP
+567 YCLDIPVNFKENEYP
-582 CKLIIKDDRKDGKV
+582 CKLIIKDDRKNGKV

-603 VAVSVKTKKLGT
+603 VAVSVKTVKLGT
-615 VDAFLNVRNR
+615 VDALLDVKNR
-625 NIDIQLKCNKNVMN
+625 NIDIQLKCDKNVMN
-639 LFVISKNKLKDIVES
+639 LFVISKDKLKDIVES
-654 SGFSTKIEVIER
+654 SGFSTKIEVVER
-666 TEELQLLSCR
+666 TEKLQLLSCR

>member
-245 IGKAIAIEDEL
+245 IGKVIAIEE
-256 LSETE
+256 
-261 EIKSF
+261 
-266 INTYLNSR
+266 
-274 DIVVNSREGLQIAQK
+274 
-289 LYEFFKAF
+289 
-297 SQADLQEVLLFL
+297 
-309 ENNIEFTKEN
+309 
-319 LDSFNKLFNSE
+319 
-330 NAMEKVIDAV
+330 
-340 NEEIGKAIAIED
+340 

-376 GKGQGTEVGKTIMA
+376 GKGKGTEVGKTIMA
-390 TLVKESSKSQSIN
+390 TLVKESSKSHSIN
-403 DNIVR
+403 DNIVK

-419 DAKEIIKLMR
+419 DAKEIIKLMK

-495 KELESNEIR
+495 KELESNDIR

-521 SEGAKEVIRNIIS
+521 SEGAKE
-534 NLKEGNGNSAQIL
+534 A
-547 NIMKSSIN
+547 
-555 DLKLFNKINDQY
+555 
-567 YCLDVPVNFKENEYP
+567 
-582 CKLIIKDDRKDGKV
+582 
-596 IDSTNFK
+596 
-603 VAVSVKTKKLGT
+603 
-615 VDAFLNVRNR
+615 
-625 NIDIQLKCNKNVMN
+625 
-639 LFVISKNKLKDIVES
+639 
-654 SGFSTKIEVIER
+654 
-666 TEELQLLSCR
+666 
-676 EFFNDNNIAVVDIT
+676 
-690 V
+690 

>member
-161 PQEIKSFINT
+161 PEKIKSFINT

-177 IVVNSREGLQIAQ
+177 IVVNSREGLQVAQ

-245 IGKAIAIEDEL
+245 IGKAIAIEE
-256 LSETE
+256 
-261 EIKSF
+261 
-266 INTYLNSR
+266 
-274 DIVVNSREGLQIAQK
+274 
-289 LYEFFKAF
+289 
-297 SQADLQEVLLFL
+297 
-309 ENNIEFTKEN
+309 
-319 LDSFNKLFNSE
+319 
-330 NAMEKVIDAV
+330 
-340 NEEIGKAIAIED
+340 

-376 GKGQGTEVGKTIMA
+376 GKGKGTEVGKTIMA
-390 TLVKESSKSQSIN
+390 TLVKESSKSHSIN
-403 DNIVR
+403 DNIVK

-419 DAKEIIKLMR
+419 DAKEIIKLMK

-495 KELESNEIR
+495 KELESNDIR

-534 NLKEGNGNSAQIL
+534 SLKESNGNSTQIL

-567 YCLDVPVNFKENEYP
+567 YCLDVPINFKENEYP
-582 CKLIIKDDRKDGKV
+582 CKLIIKDDRKEGKS
-596 IDSTNFK
+596 IDSSNFK
-603 VAVSVKTKKLGT
+603 VAISVKTVKLGT
-615 VDAFLNVRNR
+615 VDALLNVKNR
-625 NIDIQLKCNKNVMN
+625 NIDLQLKCDKSVMN
-639 LFVISKNKLKDIVES
+639 LFVISKEKLKEIVES
-654 SGFSTKIEVIER
+654 SGFSTKIEIVER
-666 TEELQLLSCR
+666 TEELQLSSCR
-676 EFFNDNNIAVVDIT
+676 EFFNDNNIAAVDIT

>member
-33 QGDTLKGIVVKHDA
+33 QGDTLKGIVVKHDT

-245 IGKAIAIEDEL
+245 IGKVIAIEE
-256 LSETE
+256 
-261 EIKSF
+261 
-266 INTYLNSR
+266 
-274 DIVVNSREGLQIAQK
+274 
-289 LYEFFKAF
+289 
-297 SQADLQEVLLFL
+297 
-309 ENNIEFTKEN
+309 
-319 LDSFNKLFNSE
+319 
-330 NAMEKVIDAV
+330 
-340 NEEIGKAIAIED
+340 

-376 GKGQGTEVGKTIMA
+376 GKGKGTEVGKTIMA
-390 TLVKESSKSQSIN
+390 TLVKESSKSHSIN
-403 DNIVR
+403 DNIVK

-419 DAKEIIKLMR
+419 DAKEIIKLMK

-495 KELESNEIR
+495 KELESNDIR

-516 NVTEK
+516 NVT
-521 SEGAKEVIRNIIS
+521 
-534 NLKEGNGNSAQIL
+534 
-547 NIMKSSIN
+547 
-555 DLKLFNKINDQY
+555 
-567 YCLDVPVNFKENEYP
+567 
-582 CKLIIKDDRKDGKV
+582 
-596 IDSTNFK
+596 
-603 VAVSVKTKKLGT
+603 
-615 VDAFLNVRNR
+615 
-625 NIDIQLKCNKNVMN
+625 
-639 LFVISKNKLKDIVES
+639 
-654 SGFSTKIEVIER
+654 
-666 TEELQLLSCR
+666 
-676 EFFNDNNIAVVDIT
+676 
-690 V
+690 

>member
-256 LSETE
+256 LSE
-261 EIKSF
+261 
-266 INTYLNSR
+266 
-274 DIVVNSREGLQIAQK
+274 
-289 LYEFFKAF
+289 
-297 SQADLQEVLLFL
+297 
-309 ENNIEFTKEN
+309 
-319 LDSFNKLFNSE
+319 
-330 NAMEKVIDAV
+330 
-340 NEEIGKAIAIED
+340 
-352 ELLSE
+352 

-376 GKGQGTEVGKTIMA
+376 GKGKGTEVGKTIMA
-390 TLVKESSKSQSIN
+390 TLVKESSKSHSIN
-403 DNIVR
+403 DNIVKESSKSHSINDNIVK

-435 MSKETLK
+435 MSKETLKDDDAKEIIKLMRNDSNYVMSKKTLK

-495 KELESNEIR
+495 KELESNDIR

-534 NLKEGNGNSAQIL
+534 SLKESNGNSKQIL
-547 NIMKSSIN
+547 NIMKRSIN

-567 YCLDVPVNFKENEYP
+567 YCLDIPVNFKENEYP
-582 CKLIIKDDRKDGKV
+582 CKLIIKDDRKNGKV

-603 VAVSVKTKKLGT
+603 VAVSVKTVKLGT
-615 VDAFLNVRNR
+615 VDALLDVKNR
-625 NIDIQLKCNKNVMN
+625 NIDIQLKCDKNVMN
-639 LFVISKNKLKDIVES
+639 LFVISKDKLKDIVES
-654 SGFSTKIEVIER
+654 SGFSTKIEVVER
-666 TEELQLLSCR
+666 TEKLQLLSCR